1 MIAPRGTKAEDDSW
15 RLLLKIGDEVD
26 ALDKNT
32 GLFYNSTVIE
42 L

>member
-1 MIAPRGTKAEDDSW
+1 
-15 RLLLKIGDEVD
+15 LKIGDEDD